1 MLEKI
6 YHIYA
11 KQNCLF
17 HSLKEEEFYTTWNT
31 LKTMVGIMK
40 TDYTMEDLSFEELLV
55 NREISRETSN

>member
-11 KQNCLF
+11 KKNCLF

-40 TDYTMEDLSFEELLV
+40 TDYTMEDLSYEELLV